1 MDESGSAIDIKQKL
15 KVILFSEEKK
25 TFAKQNRNREWVI
38 IIKIIRIISEDIPP
52 FLITKEKY
60 ILRDLAEL
68 IYQSRATLVYNEN
81 R

>member
-68 IYQSRATLVYNEN
+68 IYQLRVILVYSEN
-81 R
+81 G